1 MIHFKQH
8 NMAIKSVFS
17 ILIIS
22 MFFACSSLERKQ
34 NQPKEDFKIIG
45 YAAGYENFDPAK
57 IDAGKLTHLNYA
69 FANIVDGNVQFELAT
84 DKAKIESI
92 MALKKQNPGLKV
104 LYSIGGWVW
113 SDQFSNIAAYAESRE
128 KFAKSAVKL
137 MKAYGFDGIDIDWEF
152 PGQRAEDNAF
162 RPSDKEN
169 FTLLLGELRNQLEIE
184 TKVDNKHYLLSI
196 AAGADQ
202 EYINHTDLKKAHQYL
217 DFINL
222 MCYDFYNGWFYQTGH
237 HANLYPSKEEKFGG
251 NSISES
257 VDKFLKEG
265 VPANKLILGIPF
277 YGRKW
282 EKVTAANNGL
292 YQSALTGSS
301 IVASWEIAAELK
313 SGKFQELY
321 DDSAKASY
329 LWNAQ
334 DNIFISYETPK
345 EIALKTA
352 FIKQKKLGGAMFWEY
367 SLDNNQ
373 ELLNKLYQSGNE
385 TKEAKASLK

>member
-1 MIHFKQH
+1 MIHFKQY
-8 NMAIKSVFS
+8 NITIKSVCL

-22 MFFACSSLERKQ
+22 MFLACSSLNKKQ
-34 NQPKEDFKIIG
+34 IASNEDFKIIG
-45 YAAGYENFDPAK
+45 YVAGYENFDPAK

-69 FANIVDGNVQFELAT
+69 FANIVDGNVQFELST
-84 DKAKIESI
+84 DKIKIESTI
-92 MALKKQNPGLKV
+92 GLKKQNPHLKV

-137 MKAYGFDGIDIDWEF
+137 MKTYGFDGIDIDWEF
-152 PGQRAEDNAF
+152 PGQRAEDNIF

-169 FTLLLGELRNQLEIE
+169 FTLLLGELRKQLEIE
-184 TKVDNKHYLLSI
+184 TKIDNKHYLLTI
-196 AAGADQ
+196 AAASDQ
-202 EYINHTDLKKAHQYL
+202 EYINHTNLGKAHQYL
-217 DFINL
+217 DYINV

-237 HANLYPSKEEKFGG
+237 HANLYPSKGEKFGG

-257 VDKFLKEG
+257 VDKLLKEG
-265 VPANKLILGIPF
+265 VPANKLIIGIPF

-282 EKVTAANNGL
+282 EKVSSENNGL
-292 YQSALTGSS
+292 YQSAQTGSA
-301 IVASWEIAAELK
+301 IVAAWEIAKEVNT
-313 SGKFQELY
+313 GKFQELY

-334 DNIFISYETPK
+334 DKIFISNETPK
-345 EIALKTA
+345 DVALKVA
-352 FIKQKKLGGAMFWEY
+352 FIQQKKLGGAMFWEY

-373 ELLNKLYQSGNE
+373 ELLNALYESMSKANK
-385 TKEAKASLK
+385 TK

>member
-1 MIHFKQH
+1 MIQLKQN
-8 NMAIKSVFS
+8 NMAIKSIFL
-17 ILIIS
+17 ILTAS
-22 MFFACSSLERKQ
+22 LFLACASLDKKQ
-34 NQPKEDFKIIG
+34 NQPKDDFKIIG
-45 YAAGYENFDPAK
+45 YVAGYEKFDPAK
-57 IDAGKLTHLNYA
+57 VDATKLTHINYA
-69 FANIVDGNVQFELAT
+69 FANIVDGNVQFELPT
-84 DKAKIESI
+84 DKAKIESVI
-92 MALKKQNPGLKV
+92 ALKKQNSDLKV

-137 MKAYGFDGIDIDWEF
+137 MKSYSFDGIDIDWEF
-152 PGQRAEDNAF
+152 PGQRAEDNVF

-169 FTLLLGELRNQLEIE
+169 FTLLLAELRNQLEIQ
-184 TKVDNKHYLLSI
+184 TKADNIHYLLTI
-196 AAGADQ
+196 ATGADQ
-202 EYINHTDLKKAHQYL
+202 EYLNHTDLKKAHQYL

-251 NSISES
+251 NSSSEA
-257 VDKFLKEG
+257 VDLFLKAG
-265 VPANKLILGIPF
+265 VPAHKLILGIPF

-282 EKVTAANNGL
+282 EKVTPTNNGL
-292 YQSALTGSS
+292 YQSAQTGSA
-301 IVASWEIAAELK
+301 IVASWEIAADMK

-334 DNIFISYETPK
+334 DKIFISYETPK
-345 EIALKTA
+345 EIALKSA

-367 SLDNNQ
+367 SLDNKQ
-373 ELLNKLYQSGNE
+373 ELLNKLYE
-385 TKEAKASLK
+385 TMNTKK

>member
-1 MIHFKQH
+1 MIHFKPH
-8 NMAIKSVFS
+8 NMAIRSVFS

-22 MFFACSSLERKQ
+22 IFFACSSLERKQ
-34 NQPKEDFKIIG
+34 KQPNEDLKIIG
-45 YAAGYENFDPAK
+45 YVAGYENFDPAK
-57 IDAGKLTHLNYA
+57 IDAAKLTHVNYA

-84 DKAKIESI
+84 DKAKIESVI
-92 MALKKQNPGLKV
+92 ALKKKNADLKV

-137 MKAYGFDGIDIDWEF
+137 MKSYGFDGIDIDWEF
-152 PGQRAEDNAF
+152 PGQRAEDNVF

-169 FTLLLGELRNQLEIE
+169 FTLLLSELRKQLDIVS
-184 TKVDNKHYLLSI
+184 KSDSKHYLLSI

-202 EYINHTDLKKAHQYL
+202 EYITHTNLGEAQEYL
-217 DFINL
+217 DFINV
-222 MCYDFYNGWFYQTGH
+222 MCYDYYNGWMHQTGH

-251 NSISES
+251 NSSSES
-257 VDKFLKEG
+257 VDLFLKAG
-265 VPANKLILGIPF
+265 VPAHKLILGIPF

-282 EKVTAANNGL
+282 EKVTPTNNGL
-292 YQSALTGSS
+292 YQSAQTGSA
-301 IVASWEIAAELK
+301 IVASWEIAADMK

-345 EIALKTA
+345 EIALKSA
-352 FIKQKKLGGAMFWEY
+352 FIKEKGLGGAMFWEY
-367 SLDNNQ
+367 SLDNKQ
-373 ELLNKLYQSGNE
+373 ELLKKLYESIKN
-385 TKEAKASLK
+385 K